1 MITRRMELYAVF
13 GGVAA
18 LWLFLVAVFLLGQF
32 TGAVSSDVPL
42 TLEVKKGESFTIVI
56 RRLRNEG
63 VLASPGLLRL
73 LAVLRGDAERI
84 KAGEYA
90 LAGDESVAELLDFFV
105 TGRARFISLTLPEG
119 FSIRDIANR
128 IEAIELSD
136 KAEFLRVATDPEFI
150 ASLNLPARLGLPV
163 PEFPTLEG
171 LIFPETYFLHRG
183 VSARYLL
190 RRMVEQYVI
199 RANDFVQKYANQVG
213 LEPYQ
218 VLILASIIEKETGL
232 DSERR
237 RISAVFHNRLK
248 AKIRLGSD
256 PTVIYGI
263 KDFDGNLTR
272 KHLRR
277 TTPYNTYKI
286 FGLPPTPIAN
296 PGMASL
302 KAAVDP
308 EAVDY
313 LYFVS
318 KGDGSHFFSK
328 DLKTHN
334 RAVWKYQKRR
344 THKRQ
349 S

>member
-1 MITRRMELYAVF
+1 MITRRTELYAVF
-13 GGVAA
+13 GGMAV
-18 LWLFLVAVFLLGQF
+18 LWLFLVTVFLLGQV

-42 TLEVKKGESFTIVI
+42 TLEVKKGEPFTFVT
-56 RRLRNEG
+56 RRLRREG

-73 LAVLRGDAERI
+73 LAVLRGDGQRI
-84 KAGEYA
+84 KAGEYV
-90 LAGDESVAELLDFFV
+90 LAGNESVADLLDFFV
-105 TGRARFISLTLPEG
+105 AGRARYIALTLPEG
-119 FSIRDIANR
+119 FSILDIANR
-128 IEAIELSD
+128 IEAIELAD

-150 ASLNLPARLGLPV
+150 ASLNLPVRLGLPV
-163 PEFPTLEG
+163 TEFPTLEG

-190 RRMVEQYVI
+190 RRMVEQYVK
-199 RANDFVQKYANQVG
+199 RASDFVQKYAHQVEM
-213 LEPYQ
+213 EPYQ

-248 AKIRLGSD
+248 AKIKLGSD

-272 KHLRR
+272 KHLR
-277 TTPYNTYKI
+277 TATPYNTYKI
-286 FGLPPTPIAN
+286 YGLPPTPIAN

-302 KAAVDP
+302 KAAVNP

-344 THKRQ
+344 YHKRQ